1 MALYWNWGWSTSIR
15 EGIVEIYNSKGL
27 YICCVEDCHNFKAGY
42 LLLILYGVKLLVTDK
57 LGKNKKIP
65 VVQENWIFDFEG

>member
-1 MALYWNWGWSTSIR
+1 MPLYWNWGRSTSIR
-15 EGIVEIYNSKGL
+15 DGIVEIYDSKGL

-65 VVQENWIFDFEG
+65 VVQEN